1 MMRRVTLLAVLA
13 ACTLAP
19 AVHAQPDESKRTA
32 EEARAL
38 YRKGDYKGSLD
49 ALERLQRLAPDP
61 RLFWNMAAC
70 ENKLGHHAKAIAY
83 VERYLAAIPAL
94 TGEER
99 TSATR
104 FLSAARAYVGT
115 VAIASNVDGTEVAV
129 DDEIVGKTPLAK
141 QILLDEGEHRVR
153 FVHDRY
159 KPIERAERVTGGSEL
174 RWSAELEPIAPA
186 PKPVAPVARP
196 PSRLGP
202 ILVGGTGIVLAGV
215 GGVLVGLSLDKASQL
230 RADCGTT
237 CAPSRWES
245 YRTMQ
250 TAGDVMLVAGGAAVA
265 SAVVWWMLQP
275 GPRRTESAWIA
286 PTIGGVVVGGAL

>member
-1 MMRRVTLLAVLA
+1 MIRRVTLLAILA

-19 AVHAQPDESKRTA
+19 VVRAQPDESKRTA

-38 YRKGDYKGSLD
+38 FRKGDYRGSLD
-49 ALERLQRLAPDP
+49 ALERLQRIAPDP

-83 VERYLAAIPAL
+83 VERYVAAIPAL
-94 TGEER
+94 SAEEK
-99 TSATR
+99 TSATQ

-115 VAIASNVDGTEVAV
+115 VTIASNIDGTEVTI
-129 DDEIVGKTPLAK
+129 DDEVLGKTPLAK
-141 QILLDEGEHRVR
+141 PILLDEGEHRVR
-153 FVHDRY
+153 FARDRH
-159 KPIERAERVTGGSEL
+159 KTVDRTERVTGGSDL
-174 RWSAELEPIAPA
+174 RWSVELEPIAPA
-186 PKPVAPVARP
+186 PKPVVEVARR

-230 RADCGTT
+230 RADCGTM
-237 CAPSRWES
+237 CPPSRWES

-286 PTIGGVVVGGAL
+286 PAIGGLVVGGTL